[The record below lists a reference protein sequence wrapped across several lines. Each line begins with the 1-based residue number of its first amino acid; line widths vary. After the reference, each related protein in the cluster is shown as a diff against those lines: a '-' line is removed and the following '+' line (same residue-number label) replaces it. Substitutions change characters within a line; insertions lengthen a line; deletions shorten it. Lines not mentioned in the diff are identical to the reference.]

1 MGLDSLNTSSAK
13 WWNNKDYR

>member
-13 WWNNKDYR
+13 WCNNKDYR